1 MVSRKVLA
9 VVGVMSSG
17 ILFVAMGNTPEPFV
31 YTQAARHEDRAF
43 TTADGRFP
51 AGARLM
57 LHTSAGTRALAP
69 SLAASADAAVSFDA
83 TRVLFAGKQSKGDT
97 WQIWEVPLAGGA
109 PRQITSGTE
118 DCITPFYLPDGKIV
132 YARKKPGGFQIEI
145 AALAGGEPLQLTYTP
160 GDHIPDGVLRDGRVL
175 YEAPHPRPDSQNW
188 DIWTV
193 YTDGSGVETY
203 RCDHGPDRHAAA
215 EVASGDIVFST
226 RGRLAK
232 FTSARAD
239 QVELQLP
246 PGEYA
251 GPVAETASGRWLVD
265 YRPAA
270 DLPFGIYR
278 LNPEQP
284 AEPVAVVKSNAFQ
297 PVSVAPRAV
306 PPRHPSGLGNREG
319 ANTLCLNA
327 YVSKT
332 ARIPAGSISEVRVW
346 SLTDAG
352 KDVPLG
358 QTKVDPDGSFF
369 LQLPSERPLRFELLD
384 DAGKTVQAE
393 KGWFWMRRGEQRV
406 CVGCHAGPE
415 RAPENVAPQVLLR
428 TQTPVRMGLPI
439 EEGGGK

>member
-83 TRVLFAGKQSKGDT
+83 TRVLFAGKQAKGDT

-246 PGEYA
+246 PGG
-251 GPVAETASGRWLVD
+251 GP
-265 YRPAA
+265 
-270 DLPFGIYR
+270 
-278 LNPEQP
+278 
-284 AEPVAVVKSNAFQ
+284 AV
-297 PVSVAPRAV
+297 
-306 PPRHPSGLGNREG
+306 RH
-319 ANTLCLNA
+319 
-327 YVSKT
+327 
-332 ARIPAGSISEVRVW
+332 
-346 SLTDAG
+346 
-352 KDVPLG
+352 
-358 QTKVDPDGSFF
+358 
-369 LQLPSERPLRFELLD
+369 LPSEPGA
-384 DAGKTVQAE
+384 AGGT
-393 KGWFWMRRGEQRV
+393 RGCREIERLPARV
-406 CVGCHAGPE
+406 GGAAGG
-415 RAPENVAPQVLLR
+415 ASAA
-428 TQTPVRMGLPI
+428 PVRPRQP
-439 EEGGGK
+439 GGGKHLVPERLRVEDRANSSGVDFGGSGVEPDGCRQGRSAGADKSRSGRVVFPPVALRAALAV